1 MLILLIIDKNLHFQR
16 LDDTE
21 RRLVCQGDFI
31 TTCCGWVGFDS
42 GRAERVAK
50 ITSKD
55 L

>member
-1 MLILLIIDKNLHFQR
+1 MLISLIIDKNLHFQG

-31 TTCCGWVGFDS
+31 TTCCGGMEFDFD
-42 GRAERVAK
+42 RVERVAK